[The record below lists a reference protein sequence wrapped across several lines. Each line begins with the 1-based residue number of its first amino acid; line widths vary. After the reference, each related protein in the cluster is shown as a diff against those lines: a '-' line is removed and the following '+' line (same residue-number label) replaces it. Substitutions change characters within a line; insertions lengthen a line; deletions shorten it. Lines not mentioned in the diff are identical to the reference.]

1 MLKQFGV
8 ALNQRST
15 WVGLIWILTA
25 SGISLDPE
33 KQEAIVTAGLAMSGL
48 LGLFWKD

>member
-1 MLKQFGV
+1 MFNKFGI

-15 WVGLIWILTA
+15 WQGLIWILTA
-25 SGISLDPE
+25 SGVSLD
-33 KQEAIVTAGLAMSGL
+33 QEQKDAIELAGLSLVGL

>member
-1 MLKQFGV
+1 MFKKFGI

-25 SGISLDPE
+25 SGISLE
-33 KQEAIVTAGLAMSGL
+33 QEQAEGIITAGLALSGL

>member
-1 MLKQFGV
+1 MLKNFGI

-15 WVGLIWILTA
+15 WAGLVWILTA
-25 SGISLDPE
+25 AGVSLDQE
-33 KQEAIVTAGLAMSGL
+33 QSEAIVTAGMAVTGL